1 MEESKAPIV
10 KVRGRKQN
18 MDKKE
23 KNPTPKRT
31 NFLLTINL
39 NQRFKDDDPHL
50 TNDIEIFDK
59 TINDI
64 LNNVQHYLK
73 LPNESDWNDEL
84 IKDTDIDYT
93 IEKGNLKNCLH
104 VHILFKFKHFTKIQL
119 NYEKIKS
126 KICGDLGLENVYM
139 YNKLVRNS
147 GNDNILDYLAKQT

>member
-18 MDKKE
+18 MDKKV

-50 TNDIEIFDK
+50 TDDIEIFDK

-73 LPNESDWNDEL
+73 LRNESDWNNEL
-84 IKDTDIDYT
+84 VKDTDID
-93 IEKGNLKNCLH
+93 
-104 VHILFKFKHFTKIQL
+104 
-119 NYEKIKS
+119 
-126 KICGDLGLENVYM
+126 
-139 YNKLVRNS
+139 
-147 GNDNILDYLAKQT
+147 